1 MHSSL
6 ALFVNFGQFGA
17 TAALLYAL
25 MLCVVPLS
33 IFWRPQLAVYLLVP
47 LMPLQTLRYQIQLF
61 PLGQKFVDLLLV
73 SAIVGYFFHRE
84 RHDAIV
90 PRTRLNGFIL
100 VYCLFLYGMLWYG
113 SSVVDLAWPLSPSD
127 DRLGDW
133 KNFAEMPILF
143 LLVIALINTRK
154 RMLTLLGLMMLTV
167 LRANLGFYH
176 TVSGRDFSHF
186 SNNLRYSGVF
196 GYAGQNGLAAFMA
209 EFLIFLL
216 AIAPAAKGLWPRILV
231 YGSIALSTFCV
242 LFSFSRGGYV
252 GFLGGLVLLGLMKD
266 RKYLIL
272 VAVLLATWQTI
283 VPNAVRERVLMT
295 YDEGSVE
302 SSANER
308 LELWQDAA
316 TIVPQHPVL
325 GTGFVTYRYLG
336 RSADYLDT
344 HNYYVKVIVETGFVG
359 LLMFLYILWIIA
371 REGIGLFRSARD
383 PLFQRLG
390 LGLTAMMGCAVLVN
404 FFGDRWM
411 YQQITAYMWTFLAL
425 VCRARMIEDQPE
437 QQLEEVSPESRLE
450 LVGSAA

>member
-17 TAALLYAL
+17 TAALLYVL
-25 MLCVVPLS
+25 MVCIIPLS

-47 LMPLQTLRYQIQLF
+47 LMPLQTLRYQLQVF
-61 PLGQKFVDLLLV
+61 PVGQKFVDLLLLAAILGCFLHREDQD
-73 SAIVGYFFHRE
+73 SAI
-84 RHDAIV
+84 
-90 PRTRLNGFIL
+90 PRTRLNGFL
-100 VYCLFLYGMLWYG
+100 LAYCLFLYGMLWMG

-127 DRLGDW
+127 ERLGDW
-133 KNFAEMPILF
+133 KNFVEMPVLF
-143 LLVIALINTRK
+143 LLVIAVINTRK
-154 RMLTLLGLMMLTV
+154 RMLTLLALMMLTV

-216 AIAPAAKGLWPRILV
+216 AIAPAAKGFWLRILV
-231 YGSIALSTFCV
+231 YGSIGLSAFCV

-252 GFLGGLVLLGLMKD
+252 GLIGGLILLGLMKD
-266 RKYLIL
+266 RKYLIV
-272 VAVLLATWQTI
+272 VAVLLATWQTV
-283 VPNAVRERVLMT
+283 VPNAVRERILMT
-295 YDEGSVE
+295 YDAGNVE

-316 TIVPQHPVL
+316 TIIPQHPIL

-359 LLMFLYILWIIA
+359 LLLFLYLLWIIA
-371 REGIGLFRSARD
+371 REGIGLFLSARD

-425 VCRARMIEDQPE
+425 VCRARMIEDQTDQHPE
-437 QQLEEVSPESRLE
+437 EAARESSLE
-450 LVGSAA
+450 LVESAA